1 MLQKLLTISLLL
13 LLSSNVV
20 GQNRVFHASPIDV
33 QQDSRLDVLEE
44 KNRSIEAKLSEILAK
59 LDTPKVAESLPTPVV
74 AKTLPTTVVST
85 TSFRYSTSE
94 LQSLIRTKRPGGWR
108 DPVYADV
115 SPRSMAKQHLVG
127 SEHGFSWDQV
137 SGLSQEEAL
146 ILHDLAPNHG
156 NQIFPTRSVSS
167 PVVSRSTTTVTTMPV
182 VTQRVTTQTT
192 VMQSGCENGQ
202 CARSSTP
209 RRRGLFGL
217 LR

>member
-1 MLQKLLTISLLL
+1 MLPKLLSLSLLL
-13 LLSSNVV
+13 LVTSNVV

-33 QQDSRLDVLEE
+33 QQDSRLDALEE

-59 LDTPKVAESLPTPVV
+59 LDTPKVSEPKVAESLPTPV
-74 AKTLPTTVVST
+74 ATTT
-85 TSFRYSTSE
+85 TSSRFSTSE
-94 LQSLIRTKRPGGWR
+94 LRSLIRAKRPGGWTG
-108 DPVYADV
+108 PVYADV

-156 NQIFPTRSVSS
+156 NQIFPMRSVSKS
-167 PVVSRSTTTVTTMPV
+167 VAPTVTQRVTTTTTMPV
-182 VTQRVTTQTT
+182 VTQKVTTT

-202 CARSSTP
+202 CDRP
-209 RRRGLFGL
+209 VRYQRRGLFGFL
-217 LR
+217 K